1 MTFTELYLLS
11 PFVLVAFCLL
21 VYFTEGRWM
30 PWINREELQRLRQRA
45 SQADNLNDSLSSIQ
59 QSLQNLHHQYHDLKG
74 TLVSAIDDLTAAVSK
89 VSDAVTAAV
98 ADIQSLSDQLK
109 SGNTSNDPA
118 IEDAANKLNAVADAL
133 NQAVNPP
140 VPPTV

>member
-1 MTFTELYLLS
+1 
-11 PFVLVAFCLL
+11 
-21 VYFTEGRWM
+21 M
-30 PWINREELQRLRQRA
+30 PWISREDLNFLRQRA
-45 SQADNLNDSLSSIQ
+45 IKADHLDDSLASIQ

-89 VSDAVTAAV
+89 VSAAVTAAV

-133 NQAVNPP
+133 NAAVAPP
-140 VPPTV
+140 APTA